1 MEMRFISNEP
11 RNQTH
16 QPHLIMVEQLAIAA
30 PKDEKHSMNWGALIL
45 WPVVV
50 LILYILSTGPVA
62 MMEEKGRISHSN
74 EFMRVFYM
82 PWTWAYKGTPL
93 HKPLGLY
100 LHLWLPKHFD
110 KKGDMQ

>member
-1 MEMRFISNEP
+1 MEPVNLP
-11 RNQTH
+11 H
-16 QPHLIMVEQLAIAA
+16 KPHLNMDEQPAIAA
-30 PKDEKHSMNWGALIL
+30 PKDEKHSINWGALIL
-45 WPVVV
+45 W
-50 LILYILSTGPVA
+50 PVA

-82 PWTWAYKGTPL
+82 PWTWAYNGTPL